1 MNEEVI
7 VAALTLSGI
16 ALTALGAVI
25 GSVIAARAQRRVAG
39 IAATAA
45 SEAAKKTAE
54 ESLIDQLQEE
64 LARYRVQTDQRL
76 EKLEREN
83 KAYRDFIFVQRDHMV
98 EHGVTPPPWPD
109 TLPR

>member
-1 MNEEVI
+1 MNAEVVI
-7 VAALTLSGI
+7 ASLALAGV
-16 ALTALGAVI
+16 ALTALGAII
-25 GSVIAARAQRRVAG
+25 GSIIAARAQRRVAG

-64 LARYRVQTDQRL
+64 LTRYRKQTDSRL
-76 EKLEREN
+76 ERLEREN
-83 KAYRDFIFVQRDHMV
+83 QAYRDFIFVQRDHMV
-98 EHGVTPPPWPD
+98 EHGVKPPPWPD